1 MSSPTSGPRNRIR
14 QLTDLTVVVIAIRHG
29 SVKLRFTAFGLYYPV
44 FLSLLIPPQ
53 SAHCTADSM
62 NSSQV
67 SASALSTLPPVVSEE
82 LQSLSR
88 SGELANVMDQL
99 DEDEEFLADVDWP
112 ASPPPPQGPL
122 VTSASASTPVSSSQ
136 APQATQ
142 NSSLSRSASPSGS
155 QGSTLAGNP
164 QWDPVSMEIL
174 AKAVLNRNPNHA
186 PNNSAKASVWE
197 PIYQEYKEA
206 CRRKRLPFRELS
218 ATKKKWRDMVKKRRG
233 RDQLNARSTGGA
245 EATSVTEKLIDD
257 FIATEG
263 VNTAAASRS
272 LPSTPTPRRR
282 RRFVELPVDRDRQQ
296 FAEIASNTGGGD
308 PAARPLT
315 APSERASQ
323 EDSATSE
330 SGDDRVDMQARKRP
344 RNTTADV
351 LSSIAEG
358 MEIHRQHERSF
369 RDRQLRFMEESLK
382 AQMELSKAQLNIET
396 RGQTEI
402 QTKMESLD
410 NRMRA
415 SQEQTDRLESMVS
428 TMMSMIRSNAAAGPS
443 CGQRHRR
450 SSRSRSSS
458 RTDVYNGFEPS
469 SEQ

>member
-1 MSSPTSGPRNRIR
+1 
-14 QLTDLTVVVIAIRHG
+14 
-29 SVKLRFTAFGLYYPV
+29 
-44 FLSLLIPPQ
+44 
-53 SAHCTADSM
+53 M

-67 SASALSTLPPVVSEE
+67 TASALSTLPPVVSEE

-99 DEDEEFLADVDWP
+99 EEDEEFLADIDWP
-112 ASPPPPQGPL
+112 ANLPPPQGPL

-136 APQATQ
+136 APQAIQ
-142 NSSLSRSASPSGS
+142 NSSLSHSASLFGS
-155 QGSTLAGNP
+155 QGLTLMGNP
-164 QWDPVSMEIL
+164 QWDSVSMEIL

-197 PIYQEYKEA
+197 PNYQEYKAA
-206 CRRKRLPFRELS
+206 CRQKHLPFRELS
-218 ATKKKWRDMVKKRRG
+218 ATKKKWRDMVKKRREQH
-233 RDQLNARSTGGA
+233 QLNARSTGGVGT
-245 EATSVTEKLIDD
+245 TSVTEKLIDD

-263 VNTAAASRS
+263 VNTAAARQS
-272 LPSTPTPRRR
+272 LPSTPTPRHRHH
-282 RRFVELPVDRDRQQ
+282 FVELPVDRDRQQ
-296 FAEIASNTGGGD
+296 FAEIASNTRDGG

-315 APSERASQ
+315 TPSERASQ
-323 EDSATSE
+323 EHLVTSE
-330 SGDDRVDMQARKRP
+330 SGDDRVDMQVRKQP

-358 MEIHRQHERSF
+358 MEIHQQHERSF

-382 AQMELSKAQLNIET
+382 AQMELSKAQLNVQT

-402 QTKMESLD
+402 QTKMELLD

-428 TMMSMIRSNAAAGPS
+428 TMMGMIRSNAAAGLS

-458 RTDVYNGFEPS
+458 HTGVYNGFEPS

>member
-1 MSSPTSGPRNRIR
+1 
-14 QLTDLTVVVIAIRHG
+14 
-29 SVKLRFTAFGLYYPV
+29 
-44 FLSLLIPPQ
+44 
-53 SAHCTADSM
+53 M

-99 DEDEEFLADVDWP
+99 DEDEEFVADVNWP
-112 ASPPPPQGPL
+112 ASPPPPPQGPL

-136 APQATQ
+136 APQAIQ
-142 NSSLSRSASPSGS
+142 NCSLSRSASLSGS

-197 PIYQEYKEA
+197 PIYQEYKAA

-218 ATKKKWRDMVKKRRG
+218 ATKKKWRDMVKKRRE
-233 RDQLNARSTGGA
+233 RHQLNARSTGGVGT
-245 EATSVTEKLIDD
+245 TSVTEKLIDD

-263 VNTAAASRS
+263 VNTAAARRS

-282 RRFVELPVDRDRQQ
+282 RHFVELPVDRDRQQ
-296 FAEIASNTGGGD
+296 FAEIACNTGDGG
-308 PAARPLT
+308 PAARSLT
-315 APSERASQ
+315 TPSERASQ
-323 EDSATSE
+323 EHSVTSE
-330 SGDDRVDMQARKRP
+330 SGDDRVDMQVRKRP

-351 LSSIAEG
+351 LSLIAGG

-369 RDRQLRFMEESLK
+369 RIDSFDSWKNHSRLK
-382 AQMELSKAQLNIET
+382 W
-396 RGQTEI
+396 
-402 QTKMESLD
+402 
-410 NRMRA
+410 
-415 SQEQTDRLESMVS
+415 
-428 TMMSMIRSNAAAGPS
+428 S
-443 CGQRHRR
+443 CQRH
-450 SSRSRSSS
+450 S
-458 RTDVYNGFEPS
+458 
-469 SEQ
+469 